1 MCQFHICATFKR
13 NNSIQ
18 AAEHAMCH
26 FEASWLSHDIIHYS
40 TVQE

>member
-1 MCQFHICATFKR
+1 MCQFHICATFER